1 MSYPPPRYRGD
12 DGQHNALYRP
22 HDQAPEV
29 NRQPSGTAIHYL
41 ATGDSTDGQFG
52 LYRWEMGAGPGGP
65 DPHFHR
71 TISESFYILEGSV
84 AIFDGDKWIDTEPGD
99 WVHVPPGG
107 IHGFK
112 NTSGVPA
119 KMLIHFSPGA
129 PREEYFEQVP
139 DMRGKSE
146 DERAAFFTNHDTYWV

>member
-12 DGQHNALYRP
+12 DGHHNALYRP

-84 AIFDGDKWIDTEPGD
+84 AIYNGDKWIDTEPGD